1 MSNNGTVNKIYR
13 FYKLTVG
20 LKFNRTSASFS
31 SGIRRNGAAM
41 SEMPKHSSLSM
52 KISKTELV
60 IKQLNV
66 LTYRRITSIL
76 GYYGKSQVVIAVSI

>member
-1 MSNNGTVNKIYR
+1 MEAHLGVLETYSGDVETHQVAMETQ

-31 SGIRRNGAAM
+31 SDMRRNGATI

-76 GYYGKSQVVIAVSI
+76 G